1 MNFPAYLL
9 RAHIE
14 YTTARIAPQRKRHGY
29 GWTVAP
35 GVAALA
41 LMGMALR

>member
-1 MNFPAYLL
+1 MNLSAYLL

-29 GWTVAP
+29 GWTGVLAIAAVALVLI
-35 GVAALA
+35 GW
-41 LMGMALR
+41 R

>member
-29 GWTVAP
+29 GWTVAL
-35 GVAALA
+35 GVAALT
-41 LMGMALR
+41 LLVVGWR